1 MRWTGHSLCLGKN
14 EIITIRLG
22 RDCYCQ
28 QRGAIKDALAFTISD
43 YISRTHRLVCILVR
57 RWPHHRSNSEA
68 NFVMP
73 TLYITVGLPGAGK
86 TSFLKEMKEPSIVH
100 VSPDLLRSEED
111 NPAERLKMASQQL
124 SDALVEGHNIYYD
137 SANIT
142 ARSRAEVIEHAGLA
156 PDEYL
161 VVALVFQ
168 VDLFSLYERNN
179 NRPPED
185 QVPISVLSEMFER
198 FEYPVISEGLDK
210 VVDVV

>member
-1 MRWTGHSLCLGKN
+1 ML
-14 EIITIRLG
+14 
-22 RDCYCQ
+22 
-28 QRGAIKDALAFTISD
+28 
-43 YISRTHRLVCILVR
+43 
-57 RWPHHRSNSEA
+57 
-68 NFVMP
+68 

-124 SDALVEGHNIYYD
+124 SDTLVEGHNIYYD

-142 ARSRAEVIEHAGLA
+142 VRSRAEVIEHAGLA

-168 VDLFSLYERNN
+168 VDLFSLCERNN

-198 FEYPVISEGLDK
+198 FEYPVISEGLDQ